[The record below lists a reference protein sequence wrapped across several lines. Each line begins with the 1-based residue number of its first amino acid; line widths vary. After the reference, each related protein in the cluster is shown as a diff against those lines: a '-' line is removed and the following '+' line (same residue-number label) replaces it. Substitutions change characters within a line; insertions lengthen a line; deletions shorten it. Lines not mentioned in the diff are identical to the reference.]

1 MNATQKNLRT
11 FYAIIGTQTLSIIG
25 SRLSGLAVGFEVFR
39 QTGQATPLLLVSLF
53 SLLPNIFAA
62 NIGGVLADRWDRR
75 KLMLV
80 ADAGQAL
87 CSLLL
92 LISFASGSFQI
103 WHLYVLVIVGQV
115 LASVQGPA
123 FMASITMLVPDEQRD
138 RANALTQLSGP
149 LAGII
154 APILSG
160 LLYAAIGVVGTIAID
175 LATFAAAA
183 MVFMFVHI
191 PMPSGAHAEAAAKD
205 GVWRSFT
212 TGFGFLWSRKPMLV
226 LVMQFALV
234 NFCIGGAMG
243 LEMAYTVS
251 RTGSEQAT
259 GLILGVSSV
268 GGLIGGIIMS
278 VWGGTRPR
286 IHTIMPALIMG
297 GTFLALF
304 GLAQSTLWLS
314 VTVFLMMFPIA
325 FVNAPVISILQN
337 KTPPELQGRVFA
349 VLSQIS
355 IVLMPIAYLLFGY
368 LADNVLEPAVGTAD
382 WARYAPLFGSGQG
395 SGMAVIFFACGVLMT
410 VSSVLAYMLPMV
422 RKMEATLPD
431 YEAQATP
438 DSETGTAD
446 ETREGLELAAAG

>member
-1 MNATQKNLRT
+1 
-11 FYAIIGTQTLSIIG
+11 
-25 SRLSGLAVGFEVFR
+25 
-39 QTGQATPLLLVSLF
+39 
-53 SLLPNIFAA
+53 
-62 NIGGVLADRWDRR
+62 
-75 KLMLV
+75 
-80 ADAGQAL
+80 
-87 CSLLL
+87 
-92 LISFASGSFQI
+92 
-103 WHLYVLVIVGQV
+103 
-115 LASVQGPA
+115 
-123 FMASITMLVPDEQRD
+123 
-138 RANALTQLSGP
+138 
-149 LAGII
+149 
-154 APILSG
+154 
-160 LLYAAIGVVGTIAID
+160 
-175 LATFAAAA
+175 
-183 MVFMFVHI
+183 
-191 PMPSGAHAEAAAKD
+191 
-205 GVWRSFT
+205 
-212 TGFGFLWSRKPMLV
+212 MLV